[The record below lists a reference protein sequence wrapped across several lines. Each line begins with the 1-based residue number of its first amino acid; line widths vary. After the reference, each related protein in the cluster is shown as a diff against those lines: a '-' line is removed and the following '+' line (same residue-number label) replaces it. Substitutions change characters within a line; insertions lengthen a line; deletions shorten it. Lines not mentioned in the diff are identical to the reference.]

1 MKLEA
6 KREQLLKPLQHVIG
20 AVERRQ
26 TLPILTNVLVSA
38 RERKLTLTTT
48 DLEVELSAHTELQID
63 TPGEITLPARKLHDI
78 LRALPEDAAVTLA
91 VDGDKTTVRCGR
103 SRFIQGKS

>member
-26 TLPILTNVLVSA
+26 TLPILTNVLM
-38 RERKLTLTTT
+38 
-48 DLEVELSAHTELQID
+48 
-63 TPGEITLPARKLHDI
+63 
-78 LRALPEDAAVTLA
+78 
-91 VDGDKTTVRCGR
+91 TVRGNTT
-103 SRFIQGKS
+103 

>member
-26 TLPILTNVLVSA
+26 TLPILTNVLLVA
-38 RERKLTLTTT
+38 GERELTLTAT
-48 DLEVELSAHTELQID
+48 DLEVELSTRIE
-63 TPGEITLPARKLHDI
+63 LPAIEKLC
-78 LRALPEDAAVTLA
+78 ALLKCHVGDLLEVVPDQPE
-91 VDGDKTTVRCGR
+91 GQ
-103 SRFIQGKS
+103 S

>member
-26 TLPILTNVLVSA
+26 TLPILTNVLLMA
-38 RERKLTLTTT
+38 GEHELNLTAT
-48 DLEVELSAHTELQID
+48 DLGRVKSVATISAISTSVCFDFFQKKKTAATNPTMKITPANAHT
-63 TPGEITLPARKLHDI
+63 
-78 LRALPEDAAVTLA
+78 V
-91 VDGDKTTVRCGR
+91 
-103 SRFIQGKS
+103 

>member
-26 TLPILTNVLVSA
+26 TLPILTNVLLTA
-38 RERKLTLTTT
+38 GERELTLTAT
-48 DLEVELSAHTELQID
+48 DLAK
-63 TPGEITLPARKLHDI
+63 LPRTALHFV
-78 LRALPEDAAVTLA
+78 AAGA
-91 VDGDKTTVRCGR
+91 GTTR
-103 SRFIQGKS
+103 